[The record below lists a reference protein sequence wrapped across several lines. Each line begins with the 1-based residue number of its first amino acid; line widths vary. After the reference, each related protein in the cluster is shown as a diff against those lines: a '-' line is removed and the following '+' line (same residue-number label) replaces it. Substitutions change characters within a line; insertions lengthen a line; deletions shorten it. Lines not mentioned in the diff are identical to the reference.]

1 MGKNMGTTLFSV
13 IKGNIECALCK
24 EKKCPVRYEPN
35 HEMLNGSTMV
45 ACKKHFE
52 KRSKRIL
59 KKKLP

>member
-1 MGKNMGTTLFSV
+1 MKTTLFSV

-24 EKKCPVRYEPN
+24 EKKCPIRYETN
-35 HEMLNGSTMV
+35 HEMLDDTAIV